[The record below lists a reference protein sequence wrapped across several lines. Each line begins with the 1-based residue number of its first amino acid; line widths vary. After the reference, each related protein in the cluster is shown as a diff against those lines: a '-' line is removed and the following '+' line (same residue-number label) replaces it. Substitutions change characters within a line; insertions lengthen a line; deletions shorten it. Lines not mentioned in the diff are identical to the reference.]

1 MAARSR
7 HLPETR
13 NLEKKDGF
21 VPARPHT
28 QSTFGS
34 WKSLRRRRVIL
45 AIVAVVV
52 LYLFFKNMPTDVPP
66 VNQRYDSRFGRLSP
80 GLQHQSAW
88 EGKEQTKDGNDHN
101 YEGPIAFLHLAK
113 TLRGTAAMRD
123 SKGSVLFAISRLESI
138 PRILPIAC
146 SMAQYNRTRV
156 HVAFMGRQSA
166 HWADIKAL
174 NGISDD
180 ACDVFLH
187 DARPDF
193 PALSSDTRMDISA
206 RASLGHIHTVAHLQA
221 VLVGDDNHE
230 DGYFVR
236 ALREK
241 TASMGLSLITLPA
254 AGLGSLSWISSLD
267 GAALNH
273 VSKIHID
280 IVIQARP
287 ESSASLIRLLR
298 SIKEADY
305 SGWSLPRLTIE
316 LPAIVD
322 PFLAGYLA
330 RFKWPSDAS
339 GSESRLVVRRRMD
352 TSLLTPSQASLRT
365 LESFYPLVPGESHV
379 LLLSPEAELSTGYF
393 QFLMYT
399 LLEYKYAARRTEL
412 VNHLLGISLD
422 LPSHAPDLQ
431 TEAPWTSSRLQE
443 PLILWQVPNSKAALY
458 FGDRWIEL
466 HSFVSRRLSVDV
478 ELSKRTASTP
488 NIAHEFPAWLQPM
501 LEMMQ
506 ARDYWMLYPNFV
518 ATQGSSAVTVHHEL
532 PGSPEEYLMDNLKK
546 EQSFNL
552 DEVHLTEDQTLTAN
566 DEIERLMRKEHRT
579 DATSLVT
586 PLLELMPLGLRQ
598 STLGDAVPLISYKGE
613 KIRWEDSGS
622 LSWQFAKEFAE
633 TVGGCA
639 NYDPMKQE
647 SGNVESLFCL
657 AAG

>member
-7 HLPETR
+7 LHPETR
-13 NLEKKDGF
+13 NHEKKDGF

-28 QSTFGS
+28 QSALGS
-34 WKSLRRRRVIL
+34 WKSFRRRRVIL
-45 AIVAVVV
+45 AIVAVGV
-52 LYLFFKNMPTDVPP
+52 LYLFFKNIPTDVPP
-66 VNQRYDSRFGRLSP
+66 VNQRYDSRFGRLHP

-88 EGKEQTKDGNDHN
+88 ESQEQIKDGKDHN

-113 TLRGTAAMRD
+113 TLRGTATTRD

-156 HVAFMGRQSA
+156 HVAFMGRQTA
-166 HWADIKAL
+166 NWADIKTL

-193 PALSSDTRMDISA
+193 PALSSATRMDVSA

-221 VLVGDDNHE
+221 VLVGDDNQE
-230 DGYFVR
+230 DVYFVR
-236 ALREK
+236 ALKEK

-273 VSKIHID
+273 FSKIHVD

-298 SIKEADY
+298 SMKEADY
-305 SGWSLPRLTIE
+305 SGWSPPRLTIE
-316 LPAIVD
+316 LPASVD
-322 PFLAGYLA
+322 PFLTDYLA
-330 RFKWPSDAS
+330 RFKWPVDAS
-339 GSESRLVVRRRMD
+339 SSESRLVIRHRTD
-352 TSLLTPSQASLRT
+352 ASLLSPPQASLRT
-365 LESFYPLVPGESHV
+365 VESFYPLVPGDSHV

-393 QFLMYT
+393 HLLMYT
-399 LLEYKYAARRTEL
+399 LLEYKYAARRTDL

-422 LPSHAPDLQ
+422 LPPYAPDLQ

-443 PLILWQVPNSKAALY
+443 PLILWQVPNSNAALY
-458 FGDRWIEL
+458 FGDRWMEL
-466 HSFVSRRLSVDV
+466 HTFLSRRLSVDP
-478 ELSKRTASTP
+478 ELSKRSTATP
-488 NIAHEFPAWLQPM
+488 SIAHEFPAWLKPM

-506 ARDYWMLYPNFV
+506 ARDYWMMYPNFV
-518 ATQGSSAVTVHHEL
+518 ATQGSSAVTMHHEL
-532 PGSPEEYLMDNLKK
+532 PESPEEYLVDDQKK
-546 EQSFNL
+546 EQPSSF

-579 DATSLVT
+579 YSTSLVT
-586 PLLELMPLGLRQ
+586 PLLELMPLELRQ

-613 KIRWEDSGS
+613 KISWEDSGS
-622 LSWQFAKEFAE
+622 LSWQFAKDFAE

-639 NYDPMKQE
+639 SYDPMKVG